1 MNKFKLTP
9 LNSSVRYRI
18 ANLRLCGFTTEQIA
32 QEVNEPVE
40 RITAY
45 LDRSIKRMTTLRKI
59 QHGN

>member
-18 ANLRLCGFTTEQIA
+18 ANLRLGGFTAEQIA
-32 QEVNEPVE
+32 HEVNEPIE

-45 LDRSIKRMTTLRKI
+45 LDRSIKRMTTIRI
-59 QHGN
+59 QKYGN